1 MKALKKTTR
10 LFVGN
15 LRVQGEALKVRQEI
29 KSKVIKGWTFHNC
42 LSEIHLPN
50 LTELLLVGLF
60 EMLKLLLTSDG
71 AMMERNERKHDLMK
85 LENIEKVG
93 KQLSPLLNLRRNKWK
108 SSRSGPTSRIWST
121 YVKNTI
127 TKPEFDVIFGGFPP
141 SKPYFEV
148 IDKLWIIWQSLKGSR
163 RAIQALELG
172 AISSLTG
179 LVII

>member
-1 MKALKKTTR
+1 MC
-10 LFVGN
+10 
-15 LRVQGEALKVRQEI
+15 QEI
-29 KSKVIKGWTFHNC
+29 KIKVIKSWTFHNC

-60 EMLKLLLTSDG
+60 EMLKLLLTSEG
-71 AMMERNERKHDLMK
+71 AMMERKWEETRLNGAGKNWTSWETHYNHFWILDGTNERVAHRGTM
-85 LENIEKVG
+85 
-93 KQLSPLLNLRRNKWK
+93 
-108 SSRSGPTSRIWST
+108 SRVWST

-148 IDKLWIIWQSLKGSR
+148 MDKLWIIWQSLKGSR
-163 RAIQALELG
+163 RAIQAWPELG